1 MKERRTV
8 VLSQND
14 AVRKIVVIFE
24 NGIVDI
30 WRKAYGDDESID
42 MVRLTK
48 EEFEK
53 LKEIDVL

>member
-14 AVRKIVVIFE
+14 DVRKIVVIFKD
-24 NGIVDI
+24 GVDI